1 MDQFKELVE
10 GQVVRS
16 LSGRDK
22 GKFQIVIKLLD
33 NNFVQVVDG
42 KRRKLERPKLK
53 KTKHLQ
59 KTNSIFD
66 MTGVTNDSHVR
77 KLLKEFMNDKEAH

>member
-33 NNFVQVVDG
+33 NNFVQVADG
-42 KRRKLERPKLK
+42 KRRKLERPELEKI
-53 KTKHLQ
+53 KHLQ
-59 KTNSIFD
+59 KTNSVFD
-66 MTGVTNDSHVR
+66 MTDVTNDSHIR
-77 KLLKEFMNDKEAH
+77 KLLKEFMDDKEAH